1 MNIVSDMRKLNL
13 ENSTGLLIFLA
24 SKSQERL
31 ADISIKKQL
40 GLTPAQW
47 RVILALSI
55 TDGLTQKDLAEK
67 IYLDGSTLVPVIDKM
82 EQNGMVE
89 RKVDSKD
96 RRVNRVF
103 LTKHSEA
110 TVDSIVSIVLQLRK
124 TIFNG
129 VSASEIDLIKTTL
142 RIIIKNS
149 ERAISE
155 FKSSSRGTN

>member
-103 LTKHSEA
+103 LTKQSEA

-129 VSASEIDLIKTTL
+129 NALCRVFPQLHP
-142 RIIIKNS
+142 
-149 ERAISE
+149 IS
-155 FKSSSRGTN
+155 FARQSP

>member
-47 RVILALSI
+47 RVMLALSI

-103 LTKHSEA
+103 LTKQSEA